1 MYLFANSL
9 TLTVDTISCKPTSQ
23 Q

>member
-9 TLTVDTISCKPTSQ
+9 TVDIIVC
-23 Q
+23 

>member
-9 TLTVDTISCKPTSQ
+9 KLNMLAC
-23 Q
+23 